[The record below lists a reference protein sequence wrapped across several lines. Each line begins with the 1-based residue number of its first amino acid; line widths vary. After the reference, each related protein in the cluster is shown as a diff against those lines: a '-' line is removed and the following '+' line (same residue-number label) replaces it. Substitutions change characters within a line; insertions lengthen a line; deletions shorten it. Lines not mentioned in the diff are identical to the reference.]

1 MSYRTRARL
10 LLPLLV
16 CIFNAGC
23 TWQSDV
29 DAASEE
35 NRRLRQQ
42 IASDAAEKQRLQ
54 QQLAADRQQ
63 LSLNTSEIAAK
74 QRQIDESRRQIADA
88 QVQMQRLAGAIRYT
102 VNSDLL
108 FLAGSWDLSPDGQQI
123 IAKMATQLAVEQRL
137 KLVVNGFTDNAPVA
151 GELRRK
157 GIASNQELSQ
167 KRAESVMEFMLS
179 QGVSRDLVTAQGFGE
194 DGAIAANDTPQG
206 RAVNRRIEITVAGP
220 EARRRD
226 GACVGGGGTDAQA
239 PVR

>member
-1 MSYRTRARL
+1 MSYRTNVRL

-16 CIFNAGC
+16 CVFNFSC
-23 TWQSDV
+23 TWQSDL

-35 NRRLRQQ
+35 NRRLHQQ

-54 QQLAADRQQ
+54 QQISADRQQ
-63 LSLNTSEIAAK
+63 LTLSKDEIAAK
-74 QRQIDESRRQIADA
+74 QRQVDESRRQIADA
-88 QVQMQRLAGAIRYT
+88 QVQIQRLAGAIRYT

-108 FLAGSWDLSPDGQQI
+108 FPPSSWDLSPDGQQI

-137 KLVVNGFTDNAPVA
+137 KLVVNGFTDNAPIA

-167 KRAESVMEFMLS
+167 KRAESVMEFMIS

-194 DGAIAANDTPQG
+194 DGAIAPNGTAQG
-206 RAVNRRIEITVAGP
+206 RALNRRIEITVAGS
-220 EARRRD
+220 
-226 GACVGGGGTDAQA
+226 
-239 PVR
+239 

>member
-1 MSYRTRARL
+1 MSFRTSARL

-16 CIFNAGC
+16 CVFNAGC

-54 QQLAADRQQ
+54 QQIAADRQQ
-63 LSLNTSEIAAK
+63 LTLNTSEIAAK

-108 FLAGSWDLSPDGQQI
+108 FPPGGWDLSPDGQQI
-123 IAKMATQLAVEQRL
+123 IAKMATQLAEQRL
-137 KLVVNGFTDNAPVA
+137 KLVVNGFTDNAPLV

-167 KRAESVMEFMLS
+167 KRAESVLEFMIS

-194 DGAIAANDTPQG
+194 DGAIAPNDSPQG
-206 RAVNRRIEITVAGP
+206 RAVNRRIEITVAGS
-220 EARRRD
+220 
-226 GACVGGGGTDAQA
+226 
-239 PVR
+239 